1 MIVHISKIKLLHRCQ
16 QSVHCTANGPKGIKG
31 DKKLVEGVAGRKL
44 ENADVEKETL
54 EHQVIKSNVTRDKDG
69 EAVI

>member
-1 MIVHISKIKLLHRCQ
+1 M
-16 QSVHCTANGPKGIKG
+16 
-31 DKKLVEGVAGRKL
+31 VEGVAGRKL

-54 EHQVIKSNVTRDKDG
+54 EHQVIKSNVTRDEDS